1 VLSSNRL
8 EKREEKRKKMKMKSE
23 KKKKKKE
30 KEKEKEKKKKK
41 KKNDAF
47 VEQIAANKQLQ
58 MQVFVFVKKTFLR
71 FVAKK

>member
-1 VLSSNRL
+1 
-8 EKREEKRKKMKMKSE
+8 MKMKSE

-30 KEKEKEKKKKK
+30 EEKEKKK

-47 VEQIAANKQLQ
+47 VEQIAASKQLQ
-58 MQVFVFVKKTFLR
+58 MQVFAFVKKTFFR